1 MNLEPATWIALGL
14 IAALAIYVIVLC
26 WTDGYPEGSDDDR

>member
-14 IAALAIYVIVLC
+14 IAALAVYVIVLC
-26 WTDGYPEGSDDDR
+26 WMDGRPEGSDDDR

>member
-1 MNLEPATWIALGL
+1 MNLEPATWIAIGL

-26 WTDGYPEGSDDDR
+26 WMDGCPEGSGDDR

>member
-14 IAALAIYVIVLC
+14 IAALAVYVILLC
-26 WTDGYPEGSDDDR
+26 GMGRNGSDDDR